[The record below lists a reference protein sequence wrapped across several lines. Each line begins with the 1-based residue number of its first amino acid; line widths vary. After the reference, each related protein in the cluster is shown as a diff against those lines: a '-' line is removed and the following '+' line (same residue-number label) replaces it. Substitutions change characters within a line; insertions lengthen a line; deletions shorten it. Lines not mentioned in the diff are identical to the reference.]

1 MNQGRVSYRF
11 LINHFD
17 YTWKIPSLKTKVLL
31 NLETF
36 LYTYKVDVVKVV
48 CPAFKN
54 SFEITANSVCRVK
67 C

>member
-1 MNQGRVSYRF
+1 M
-11 LINHFD
+11 
-17 YTWKIPSLKTKVLL
+17 KVLL

-36 LYTYKVDVVKVV
+36 LCTYKVDVLKVV
-48 CPAFKN
+48 CLGFKN